1 MILNE
6 YQRDVLLAVEATE
19 EYANSYG
26 LFLLCLLV
34 ERSDTFISPAQI
46 FITLKKLVQLKLIVN
61 NRMKRVDGHNC
72 KLYKLTSHGRKVLD
86 EGRYML
92 KPIGQT

>member
-1 MILNE
+1 
-6 YQRDVLLAVEATE
+6 
-19 EYANSYG
+19 
-26 LFLLCLLV
+26 
-34 ERSDTFISPAQI
+34 
-46 FITLKKLVQLKLIVN
+46 
-61 NRMKRVDGHNC
+61 MKRVDGHNC